1 MTNVIARSEPDE
13 NNNKQQGS
21 VMESI
26 GQSWLQQVKQNAG
39 WLVFLGVVEMVAGV
53 LGIVAPFVAGV
64 AVTMVVG
71 FVLMVG
77 GGARVVG
84 AFKALSFGAG
94 ALTFI
99 WGLLL
104 LVTGFYFIAR
114 PGIGLESLTLVV
126 MMLLFVDGIL
136 RIILSFHMKPVTGWG
151 WMLVGGIVSALF
163 AVMIGWQ
170 FPASSQWVIGTLAGV
185 SLISNGFTTVSVAS
199 AARKAASAAS
209 IPATA

>member
-1 MTNVIARSEPDE
+1 M
-13 NNNKQQGS
+13 G
-21 VMESI
+21 SI

-39 WLVFLGVVEMVAGV
+39 WLVVLGVVEMVAGV

-64 AVTMVVG
+64 AVAVVVG

-151 WMLVGGIVSALF
+151 WMLGGGIVSALF

-170 FPASSQWVIGTLAGV
+170 FPASSLWVIGTLAGV
-185 SLISNGFTTVSVAS
+185 SLISNGFTMISMAS
-199 AARKAASAAS
+199 AARKVASAAS
-209 IPATA
+209 VPAAA

>member
-1 MTNVIARSEPDE
+1 VTNVIARSEPDE

>member
-1 MTNVIARSEPDE
+1 MGP
-13 NNNKQQGS
+13 
-21 VMESI
+21 I

-39 WLVFLGVVEMVAGV
+39 WLVFLGVVEMIAGV
-53 LGIVAPFVAGV
+53 LGIFAPFLAGV
-64 AVTMVVG
+64 AVTVVVG

-136 RIILSFHMKPVTGWG
+136 RIILSFHMKPVMGWG
-151 WMLVGGIVSALF
+151 WMLGGGIVSALF

-170 FPASSQWVIGTLAGV
+170 FPASSLWVIGTLAGV
-185 SLISNGFTTVSVAS
+185 SLISNGFTMISVAS
-199 AARKAASAAS
+199 AARKVASAAS
-209 IPATA
+209 VPAAA

>member
-1 MTNVIARSEPDE
+1 M
-13 NNNKQQGS
+13 G
-21 VMESI
+21 SI

-64 AVTMVVG
+64 AVTVVVG

-136 RIILSFHMKPVTGWG
+136 RIILSFHMKPVMGWG
-151 WMLVGGIVSALF
+151 WMLGGGIVSALF

-170 FPASSQWVIGTLAGV
+170 FPASSLWVIGTLAGV
-185 SLISNGFTTVSVAS
+185 SLISNGFTMISVAS
-199 AARKAASAAS
+199 AARKVASAAS
-209 IPATA
+209 VPAAA

>member
-1 MTNVIARSEPDE
+1 MGP
-13 NNNKQQGS
+13 
-21 VMESI
+21 I

-39 WLVFLGVVEMVAGV
+39 WLVFLGVVEMIAGV
-53 LGIVAPFVAGV
+53 LGIFAPFVAGL
-64 AVTMVVG
+64 AVTVVFG

-136 RIILSFHMKPVTGWG
+136 RIILSFHMKAVTGWG
-151 WMLVGGIVSALF
+151 WMLVGGIVSGLF

-170 FPASSQWVIGTLAGV
+170 FPASSLWVIGTLAGV
-185 SLISNGFTTVSVAS
+185 SLISNGFTMVSVAS
-199 AARKAASAAS
+199 AARKVATAAS

>member
-1 MTNVIARSEPDE
+1 MGP
-13 NNNKQQGS
+13 
-21 VMESI
+21 I
-26 GQSWLQQVKQNAG
+26 GQSWMQQVKQNAG
-39 WLVFLGVVEMVAGV
+39 WLVLLGVVEMVAGV
-53 LGIVAPFVAGV
+53 LGILAPFLAGV
-64 AVTMVVG
+64 AVTVVVG

-151 WMLVGGIVSALF
+151 WMLAGGIVSALF

-170 FPASSQWVIGTLAGV
+170 FPASSLWVIGTLAGV
-185 SLISNGFTTVSVAS
+185 SLISNGFTMVSVAS
-199 AARKAASAAS
+199 AARKVASAAS
-209 IPATA
+209 VPAAA

>member
-1 MTNVIARSEPDE
+1 MGP
-13 NNNKQQGS
+13 
-21 VMESI
+21 I

-39 WLVFLGVVEMVAGV
+39 WLVFLGVVEMIAGV
-53 LGIVAPFVAGV
+53 LGIFAPFVAGL
-64 AVTMVVG
+64 AVTVVFG

-99 WGLLL
+99 GGLLL

-136 RIILSFHMKPVTGWG
+136 RIILSFHMKAVTGWG
-151 WMLVGGIVSALF
+151 WMLVGGIVSGLF

-170 FPASSQWVIGTLAGV
+170 FPASSLWVIGTLAGV
-185 SLISNGFTTVSVAS
+185 SLISNGFTMVSVAS
-199 AARKAASAAS
+199 AARKVATAAS